1 MKKQS
6 VEYRVRQE
14 DLLRAEYRG
23 IIEYSKL
30 HLVARKGEPVRTYE
44 DRKNWLGNVKEVCII
59 SETETYQEDMYVTDW
74 TNSRREREKYESMN
88 PISAWIMEDMKCFIE
103 DNIIYFKPYVT
114 LYFKEDCGNDIT
126 IPFNKEEEALEYL
139 DSLKEELP
147 MLVVVKE

>member
-1 MKKQS
+1 MEQA

-23 IIEYSKL
+23 ITEYLKL

-44 DRKNWLGNVKEVCII
+44 NRKNWLGDVKEVCII
-59 SETETYQEDMYVTDW
+59 SKTETYQDDMYVTDW
-74 TNSRREREKYESMN
+74 NNSPWERVKYENMC
-88 PISAWIMEDMKCFIE
+88 PISEWQNFYSNCFLE
-103 DNIIYFKPYVT
+103 DNIIYQKPRVT
-114 LYFKEDCGNDIT
+114 LYFKEDCGDRIT
-126 IPFNKEEEALEYL
+126 KHFDTEEEALGYL